1 MKKYY
6 LHNGTEQEGPFN
18 FEELKTKE
26 ITRDTPIWFEGLSEW
41 TTADK
46 IQELKVLI
54 VSTSPP
60 IFNNR
65 QNIPPSITTSKST
78 ETTIS
83 IQIKQIINS
92 KSKSGIAALICII
105 GFILPWIKVPIFGSV
120 SGFEVIN
127 YGKQFDMTWINI
139 LYLIPIICVILIYD
153 QFIKKILTSFIFNLL
168 LLIPLLILI
177 ALLIILSSSGSQN
190 SDDFIDINPLNYIT
204 IGFYITCIGALWQ
217 IANIDRRFIAAYFS
231 DSPQIKHKLI
241 TVFKSARTPIILNLL
256 VSTYYFYLAIPF
268 LLSIDSN
275 DFQHL
280 DTENILSA
288 FIIIICGIIP
298 FICLLLLT
306 VHEFHKPFLSRRHT
320 YFLCFASLINPFLII
335 PIGVW
340 LILTRKSIKLKLVNT
355 NIEEVKLK
363 SNIQLEKIIDEKPEN
378 KIILNPETTTLYTKG
393 IRKPRISFQV
403 KKIIFISIPVVAVAT
418 IVILCLT
425 NIIQFNFLT
434 KGKNEVSTQAEII
447 TPDLCLYSASSALP
461 EHKGKSYIVQNLFD
475 KNIGTAWSE
484 GVKGFGI
491 DQYIELKFPYYKMQ
505 TYQSVELSG
514 LQIINGYCKNME
526 AYIQN
531 SSVKNLN
538 IYHKGKI
545 IKMATLTNRFSEKQI
560 ISIQPPIKLS
570 AGDDIKIV
578 IQDIYKGTKYTDVCI
593 SELIPILTLDEK

>member
-6 LHNGTEQEGPFN
+6 LHNGTEQEGPFY

-26 ITRDTPIWFEGLSEW
+26 ITSDTPIWFEGLSEW

-46 IQELKVLI
+46 IQELSVLI

-60 IFNNR
+60 LFKGKQI
-65 QNIPPSITTSKST
+65 IPSPITTSKPT
-78 ETTIS
+78 ETIIS
-83 IQIKQIINS
+83 TQIKQIINS

-105 GFILPWIKVPIFGSV
+105 GFILPWIKVPIFGSF
-120 SGFEVIN
+120 SGFEVIK
-127 YGKQFDMTWINI
+127 YGNEFDSSWIII
-139 LYLIPIICVILIYD
+139 LYLIPIICSIIIYD
-153 QFIKKILTSFIFNLL
+153 QYFRKILTAVLFNLIL
-168 LLIPLLILI
+168 FIPLLILI
-177 ALLIILSSSGSQN
+177 ALLIILSSSGSKN
-190 SDDFIDINPLNYIT
+190 SDGFIDINPVDYLT
-204 IGFYITCIGALWQ
+204 IGFYISCIGALWLV
-217 IANIDRRFIAAYFS
+217 ANIDRQYITTFFK
-231 DSPQIKHKLI
+231 DSPQIKDKLI
-241 TVFKSARTPIILNLL
+241 TFFKSARTPIILNLL
-256 VSTYYFYLAIPF
+256 ASTFYLVIVCKG

-275 DFQHL
+275 E
-280 DTENILSA
+280 DTEDILGLLIY
-288 FIIIICGIIP
+288 FICGTVP
-298 FICLLLLT
+298 FFSLLLLT
-306 VHEFHKPFLSRRHT
+306 IHEFYKPFLSRRHT

-355 NIEEVKLK
+355 NIEEVKLQ
-363 SNIQLEKIIDEKPEN
+363 SNIQLAKIIDEIPEN
-378 KIILNPETTTLYTKG
+378 KISLNPETIILDKKS
-393 IRKPRISFQV
+393 ISKPRVSSRFKRIL
-403 KKIIFISIPVVAVAT
+403 FISIPVVAVAT
-418 IVILCLT
+418 ILILFLT

-434 KGKNEVSTQAEII
+434 KSKKGVSTQAEII

-461 EHKGKSYIVQNLFD
+461 EQNGKSYIVQNLFD

-484 GVKGFGI
+484 GIKGFGI
-491 DQYIELKFPYYKMQ
+491 NQYIELKFPYYKIQ

-526 AYIQN
+526 TFIQN

-560 ISIQPPIKLS
+560 ISIQPSIKLS

-578 IQDIYKGTKYTDVCI
+578 IQDIYKGTKFTDVCI
-593 SELIPILTLDEK
+593 SELIPIFTIDESNN